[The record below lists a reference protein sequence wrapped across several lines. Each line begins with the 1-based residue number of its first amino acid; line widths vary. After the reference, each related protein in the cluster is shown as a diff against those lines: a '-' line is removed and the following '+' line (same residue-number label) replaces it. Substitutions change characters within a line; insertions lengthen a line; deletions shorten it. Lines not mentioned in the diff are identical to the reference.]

1 MVCDVAAN
9 FSAKTS
15 VQINCFSYT
24 RIFQLFQ
31 RFSNRKLFCFR
42 CQAIGFYIYA
52 DRVSKK
58 TFFFLPI
65 ESFFFSKL
73 LNIVEY
79 LSSGSFI
86 DWQGHIYIFRIF
98 WQFLHDYS
106 NCNCLPWVIW
116 KRAISFFSVRRYLHD
131 HQSNIQNL
139 EFSNKKLQFRG
150 VNIVLSFLPF
160 PSLCL
165 FQQQFNFVCYSLM
178 YILYWIKL

>member
-31 RFSNRKLFCFR
+31 RFSNRKLFLF
-42 CQAIGFYIYA
+42 QMPSY
-52 DRVSKK
+52 RVLHICRQGVQK

-65 ESFFFSKL
+65 ESFFTTL
-73 LNIVEY
+73 LNIVEF

-106 NCNCLPWVIW
+106 YSNCLPWVIW
-116 KRAISFFSVRRYLHD
+116 KQAISFFSVRILHD
-131 HQSNIQNL
+131 HQSKIQNL
-139 EFSNKKLQFRG
+139 EFSNKKLPFYLFE
-150 VNIVLSFLPF
+150 VLW
-160 PSLCL
+160 
-165 FQQQFNFVCYSLM
+165 QYSDR
-178 YILYWIKL
+178 

>member
-1 MVCDVAAN
+1 MLLIIGQNLFFHSQAQPTAHSPQPSID
-9 FSAKTS
+9 
-15 VQINCFSYT
+15 FSYYKYV
-24 RIFQLFQ
+24 L
-31 RFSNRKLFCFR
+31 SASLSVMPS
-42 CQAIGFYIYA
+42 Y
-52 DRVSKK
+52 RVLHICRQGVQK
-58 TFFFLPI
+58 TFFLPPNRI
-65 ESFFFSKL
+65 FFTKL

-79 LSSGSFI
+79 LSSASFI

-116 KRAISFFSVRRYLHD
+116 KQAISFFSVHRYLHD

>member
-1 MVCDVAAN
+1 MWC
-9 FSAKTS
+9 SS
-15 VQINCFSYT
+15 
-24 RIFQLFQ
+24 QLFCQ
-31 RFSNRKLFCFR
+31 NFGTNKLFFL
-42 CQAIGFYIYA
+42 YA
-52 DRVSKK
+52 HISALPAFQQSQTFLLQMPSYRVLHICRQGVQK
-58 TFFFLPI
+58 TFFFLSLKRI
-65 ESFFFSKL
+65 FLTTL
-73 LNIVEY
+73 LNVVEY

-86 DWQGHIYIFRIF
+86 DWQGYIYIFRIF

-116 KRAISFFSVRRYLHD
+116 KQAISFFSVHRYLHD